1 MLIQVNN
8 CEYWIEM
15 CIFNSIEEDTDAY
28 SDWLSNKKLRPY
40 IILNKKNNSAA
51 RRNSDMAHESESSTS

>member
-1 MLIQVNN
+1 
-8 CEYWIEM
+8 M

-40 IILNKKNNSAA
+40 IILNKKRTLQPEETLTWLMNLKVPQANGKVV
-51 RRNSDMAHESESSTS
+51 